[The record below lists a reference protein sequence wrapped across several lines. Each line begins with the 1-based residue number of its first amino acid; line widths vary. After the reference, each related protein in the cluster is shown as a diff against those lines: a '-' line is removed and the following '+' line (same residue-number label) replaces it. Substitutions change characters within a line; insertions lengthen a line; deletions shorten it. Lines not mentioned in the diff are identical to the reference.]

1 MKRFLLLLLLV
12 PIGIVIIALAVANRQ
27 SVNLALPP
35 ELGFDPVSVPV
46 FALIFTTLLV
56 GMVIGSCAT
65 WFKQGK
71 HRKEA
76 RVAKVEC
83 TKLTFEAEKQKK
95 RAESLATEV
104 SDSVSTEQRAFAALG
119 LAGPSGS
126 SKAA

>member
-27 SVNLALPP
+27 SVNLVLPP
-35 ELGFDPVSVPV
+35 ELGFDPISVPV
-46 FALIFTTLLV
+46 FVLIFVTLLA

-65 WFKQGK
+65 WIKQGK

-83 TKLTFEAEKQKK
+83 TKMTFEAQKQKE
-95 RAESLATEV
+95 RAEALA
-104 SDSVSTEQRAFAALG
+104 SDTTDNASTEQRAFAALG
-119 LAGPSGS
+119 LTGP